1 MKPASRPA
9 TAGPRTRRCVSVFV
23 LVSSVAQPFVGDANT
38 ADKTGVAVDDEDLAM
53 RAVVCTVELR
63 DLLVGERSEPAKV
76 ATCPFHHRNEAV
88 VELSFGERVDEHANT
103 AATVGRSGERPSEL
117 VGNMAGPEYER
128 DDVDCA
134 FGVVDR
140 IDHRSENFV
149 AVAQYLDRV
158 ALCGVQSEKR
168 MHAIDPFTGGCRYS

>member
-1 MKPASRPA
+1 MSLKNFDA
-9 TAGPRTRRCVSVFV
+9 TSP
-23 LVSSVAQPFVGDANT
+23 LHVG
-38 ADKTGVAVDDEDLAM
+38 L
-53 RAVVCTVELR
+53 
-63 DLLVGERSEPAKV
+63 
-76 ATCPFHHRNEAV
+76 ATCH
-88 VELSFGERVDEHANT
+88 
-103 AATVGRSGERPSEL
+103 TVLRLQTGEL